1 MSGAFDDGDALKKIA
16 VNLFYG
22 WGYNFYRVEN
32 QLRADDL
39 MVRAQVG
46 ALLGR
51 ARASVEQAES
61 AWRRERIATPTR
73 EKPLP
78 DPAVI
83 EGARQLEALSRAL
96 GALEGQIR
104 AQPVPEADHM
114 TNRYRRETETL
125 QRLCDADAALVGRA
139 EILRGLVEDATPTQL
154 RERAQEIDGG
164 LHSLARG
171 LRERQALLLGA

>member
-1 MSGAFDDGDALKKIA
+1 MSALFDDAEALRKVA

-32 QLRADDL
+32 HLRADDQ

-51 ARASVEQAES
+51 ARAAVEQAEG
-61 AWRRERIATPTR
+61 AWRRERIAPPTR

-78 DPAVI
+78 DPAAM
-83 EGARQLEALSRAL
+83 EGARRLEALSRAI

-104 AQPVPEADHM
+104 AQPVPEGDHM
-114 TNRYRRETETL
+114 TDRHRREKETL
-125 QRLCDADAALVGRA
+125 QKLCDADAALVGGA
-139 EILRGLVEDATPTQL
+139 EILRGLVEDATPAL
-154 RERAQEIDGG
+154 LAERAAEIDGG
-164 LHSLARG
+164 LKGLARR
-171 LRERQALLLGA
+171 LHERQALLMGP

>member
-1 MSGAFDDGDALKKIA
+1 MSVFDDGDALKKIA

-32 QLRADDL
+32 HLRADDQ

-61 AWRRERIATPTR
+61 AWRRERFVTPTR

-78 DPAVI
+78 DPAAI
-83 EGARQLEALSRAL
+83 EGARKLEALSQAL

-114 TNRYRRETETL
+114 TDRYRREKETL
-125 QRLCDADAALVGRA
+125 LRLCDADTALVGRA
-139 EILRGLVEDATPTQL
+139 ETLRGLIEDASPVQL
-154 RERAQEIDGG
+154 TERAAEIDGG
-164 LHSLARG
+164 LKSLARG

>member
-1 MSGAFDDGDALKKIA
+1 MSGAFDDVEALKQLA

-32 QLRADDL
+32 HLRADDL
-39 MVRAQVG
+39 MVRAKVG

-78 DPAVI
+78 DPAAL
-83 EGARQLEALSRAL
+83 ESARKLEALSRAL
-96 GALEGQIR
+96 GAAEGQIR
-104 AQPVPEADHM
+104 AQPVPEADRM
-114 TNRYRRETETL
+114 TDRYRRERETL
-125 QRLCDADAALVGRA
+125 RRLCDCDAGLVGGA
-139 EILRGLVEDATPTQL
+139 EILRRLIEDASPEQVL
-154 RERAQEIDGG
+154 ERWSEIENG
-164 LHSLARG
+164 LHGITQG
-171 LRERQALLLGA
+171 LRDRQALLLG

>member
-1 MSGAFDDGDALKKIA
+1 MSGAFDDAEALRRIA

-32 QLRADDL
+32 HLRADDQ

-51 ARASVEQAES
+51 ARAAVEKAES
-61 AWRRERIATPTR
+61 AWRRERIAPPTR

-78 DPAVI
+78 DPAAV
-83 EGARQLEALSRAL
+83 EGARKLEALSRAL

-104 AQPVPEADHM
+104 AQPVPEADRM
-114 TNRYRRETETL
+114 TDRYRREKETL
-125 QRLCDADAALVGRA
+125 QRLCELDSGLVGRA
-139 EILRGLVEDATPTQL
+139 DVLRGLLEEAPPAQMLERGGEIEAGLQSLTGVL
-154 RERAQEIDGG
+154 RA
-164 LHSLARG
+164 
-171 LRERQALLLGA
+171 RQALLLGA

>member
-1 MSGAFDDGDALKKIA
+1 MTGAFDDADALKKIA

-32 QLRADDL
+32 HLRADDQ

-51 ARASVEQAES
+51 ARASVEQAEG

-78 DPAVI
+78 DPAAI
-83 EGARQLEALSRAL
+83 EGARQLEALSHAI

-104 AQPVPEADHM
+104 AQPVPEGDRM
-114 TNRYRRETETL
+114 TDRYRREKETL
-125 QRLCDADAALVGRA
+125 QKLCDADAALVGRA
-139 EILRGLVEDATPTQL
+139 EVLRGLVEDATPAQL
-154 RERAQEIDGG
+154 TERAQEIDGG
-164 LHSLARG
+164 LKSLAQA
-171 LRERQALLLGA
+171 LRTRQALLLGA

>member
-1 MSGAFDDGDALKKIA
+1 MSVFDDTDALKKIA
-16 VNLFYG
+16 INLFYG

-32 QLRADDL
+32 HLRADDL

-51 ARASVEQAES
+51 ARARVEQAES
-61 AWRRERIATPTR
+61 AWRRERFATPTR

-78 DPAVI
+78 DPLAL

-114 TNRYRRETETL
+114 TDRYRREKETL
-125 QRLCDADAALVGRA
+125 QRLCDADMALVGA
-139 EILRGLVEDATPTQL
+139 AQILHGLVEDATPAQL
-154 RERAQEIDGG
+154 RERAQEIEGG
-164 LHSLARG
+164 LRCLARG

>member
-1 MSGAFDDGDALKKIA
+1 MSIYDDADALKKIA

-32 QLRADDL
+32 QLRADDQ
-39 MVRAQVG
+39 MVRAGVG

-51 ARASVEQAES
+51 ARAAVEAAES

-78 DPAVI
+78 DPAAL
-83 EGARQLEALSRAL
+83 EGARKLEALARAL

-104 AQPVPEADHM
+104 ALPVPEADHM
-114 TNRYRRETETL
+114 TNRYRREKETL
-125 QRLCDADAALVGRA
+125 ARLCDADAGLAGRA
-139 EILRGLVEDATPTQL
+139 ELLRGSMEDATAAQVL
-154 RERAQEIDGG
+154 ERAAEIDGG
-164 LHSLARG
+164 LQSFARA
-171 LRERQALLLGA
+171 LRDRQALLLGL